1 MTTDYTPSTE
11 DVRAR
16 YHLAGVS
23 DTTPQFLIDMG
34 RKVCYDEFDRWL
46 RAVKAEA
53 WNEALTHV
61 ERLSDPASTISIFPE
76 RELITLADVTQAR
89 EENPYTMENNT

>member
-1 MTTDYTPSTE
+1 MSDYTPSTE

-23 DTTPQFLIDMG
+23 DTTPQFLIDAG

-53 WNEALTHV
+53 WNEGFDSGHYV
-61 ERLSDPASTISIFPE
+61 ND
-76 RELITLADVTQAR
+76 
-89 EENPYTMENNT
+89 EESRDCDCRHNPYTKENNA